1 MKPSAFMVLR
11 RPHQQ
16 LRSQPQV
23 GWTQERRIRTA
34 TILERAV
41 SSRLHSLL
49 VCSVW

>member
-1 MKPSAFMVLR
+1 MQPSAFQVLR

-41 SSRLHSLL
+41 FLQSHSFL
-49 VCSVW
+49 VRSI